1 MPRLVMPRQRLDG
14 TRYVALL
21 RAINVGGHNVKM
33 ADVREQFALL
43 GFSNVETFIASG
55 NVRFSSGTEDS
66 AALEA
71 QIETRLAAHLG
82 YAVDTFIRTSAE
94 VMTAAARRV
103 FGGAEPVAGASALTV
118 GFLKFPLSIEAQQ
131 RVLALAGTTNE
142 FEFHNRDFYWWTA
155 SRMSDSTITGARL
168 EKALGMS
175 TTMRNITTVRK
186 LALLC
191 SENA

>member
-1 MPRLVMPRQRLDG
+1 MSHRRHEL
-14 TRYVALL
+14 TCYVAFL
-21 RAINVGGHNVKM
+21 RAINVGGHTVKM
-33 ADVREQFALL
+33 ADLREQFSVL
-43 GFSNVETFIASG
+43 GFTNVETFIASG
-55 NVRFSSGTEDS
+55 NVRFCSHAEGA

-71 QIETRLAAHLG
+71 QIETQLAAHLG

-94 VMTAAARRV
+94 VIAAAAHRV
-103 FGGAEPVAGASALTV
+103 FDGAEPVAGVSALSV
-118 GFLKFPLSIEAQQ
+118 GFLKSSLSLEAQQ

-142 FEFHNRDFYWWTA
+142 FDFRNRDFYWWTA
-155 SRMSDSTITGARL
+155 SRLSDSTISGARL

-191 SENA
+191 SETS